1 MMPWFHWT
9 LMFALGLLV
18 AAMGCA
24 VLRLL
29 KGPHAQDR
37 VLALDCMYLNGML
50 AMLLMGIIYDSTSYF
65 EAVSYTHLTL
75 PTICSV

>member
-50 AMLLMGIIYDSTSYF
+50 AMLLKDGMY
-65 EAVSYTHLTL
+65 ER
-75 PTICSV
+75 